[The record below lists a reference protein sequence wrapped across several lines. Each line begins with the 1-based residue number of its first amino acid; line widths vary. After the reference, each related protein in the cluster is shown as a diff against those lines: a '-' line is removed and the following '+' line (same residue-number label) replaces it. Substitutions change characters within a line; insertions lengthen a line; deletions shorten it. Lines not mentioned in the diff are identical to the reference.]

1 MKKLLVP
8 VDGSEYSKHAIL
20 EAGKLAERFGAK
32 VSVLHVKPGI
42 LVSPIYKSKEELA
55 EDAEKV
61 AQRSCA
67 GLKRKKVRVEA
78 LGLVG
83 DAATEILE
91 MAKRGGYDLIIMG
104 SKGLTDSKKFP
115 QGSVSRKVVEQAP
128 CNILIV
134 R

>member
-32 VSVLHVKPGI
+32 VSVLHVKPGV

-55 EDAEKV
+55 EDAKKV

-91 MAKRGGYDLIIMG
+91 MAKRGGYDLIIVG

-128 CNILIV
+128 CNVLIV